1 MGLLELKSKFSSELL
16 KLNASKIFGEDI
28 GSVILAGD
36 KENFNLALSYVS
48 RAVCNLLLLSA
59 ILLVIYCR

>member
-1 MGLLELKSKFSSELL
+1 MLKVGSLELKSKFSSELL

-36 KENFNLALSYVS
+36 EENFDLALSY
-48 RAVCNLLLLSA
+48 ALMN
-59 ILLVIYCR
+59 IMIF